1 LSHSLSLSS
10 FRRARAT
17 ARSSPAMS
25 VVAWLTQCSGGIAF
39 LLVLGLSIWV
49 LTKEVGPAAVAA
61 DYRPLIA
68 GLGGRGF
75 WTIVFAYYCLAIH
88 VNVICFS
95 TRSCYGI
102 WDMTFHLRD
111 DAEKAKMAVVHGLGS
126 SLQRPPSAASLSSS
140 ETLTSSNASS
150 SSSSPTSSTSS
161 DAGDFDLEKCSGDTT
176 PVTDTVVHAI
186 IIPNYKEEIDT
197 LTETLDVLA
206 SHPQAREC
214 YDIYLGMEQREVNGD
229 VKAMTLIQTFVK
241 RFRSIS
247 FTMHPSDI
255 PGESAGKGSNV
266 AWAARE
272 LSRNYSFS
280 MRKNVIVTGIDAD
293 SLLSAN
299 FFDGITRLHLA
310 HPDTATTTMYCC
322 PIIFDRNAHNVPA
335 VVRVADILWSAGG
348 ISGLYK
354 GSNIAPPTSVYSL
367 PLELIDRVGGWDCGA
382 EAIGED
388 LHMYLKCFFALNGR
402 LTTRTIYSPVSQS
415 NVVDGSTSGLRGVYL
430 DMRARYKQAL
440 RHMWGALDTGYAM
453 RKMADVWRDRNQ
465 TNKPFRPLHAALYV
479 FGGGCVM

>member
-1 LSHSLSLSS
+1 
-10 FRRARAT
+10 
-17 ARSSPAMS
+17 MS

-214 YDIYLGMEQREVNGD
+214 YDV
-229 VKAMTLIQTFVK
+229 
-241 RFRSIS
+241 RFRVSSSPCPLLPTPPPLSIS
-247 FTMHPSDI
+247 L
-255 PGESAGKGSNV
+255 G
-266 AWAARE
+266 R
-272 LSRNYSFS
+272 
-280 MRKNVIVTGIDAD
+280 
-293 SLLSAN
+293 
-299 FFDGITRLHLA
+299 
-310 HPDTATTTMYCC
+310 
-322 PIIFDRNAHNVPA
+322 
-335 VVRVADILWSAGG
+335 
-348 ISGLYK
+348 
-354 GSNIAPPTSVYSL
+354 PP
-367 PLELIDRVGGWDCGA
+367 
-382 EAIGED
+382 
-388 LHMYLKCFFALNGR
+388 
-402 LTTRTIYSPVSQS
+402 LTPT
-415 NVVDGSTSGLRGVYL
+415 
-430 DMRARYKQAL
+430 MRARARITPLAL
-440 RHMWGALDTGYAM
+440 SHVIASTPDDTNY
-453 RKMADVWRDRNQ
+453 
-465 TNKPFRPLHAALYV
+465 
-479 FGGGCVM
+479 